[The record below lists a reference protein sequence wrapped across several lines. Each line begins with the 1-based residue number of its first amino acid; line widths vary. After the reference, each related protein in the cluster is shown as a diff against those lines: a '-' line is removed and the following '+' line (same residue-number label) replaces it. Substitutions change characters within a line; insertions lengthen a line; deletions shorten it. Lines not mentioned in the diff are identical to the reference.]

1 VYVDRN
7 RDGGIPVATNTRKF
21 CAIRLTEVLFSMKHW
36 FSNELA
42 DFSAKLLMSQT
53 VNTNL
58 LVIKDCIVKFYN
70 GPLPCCKSVTTG
82 EGERET
88 QTVLKEFGELLDHEL
103 KTQRAILFPASYL
116 DICLAEPELLDYK
129 AIKIDALRQHGTT
142 TVDLYQEIVSGSW
155 RGYRVLPGFEH
166 VDFEACDSDG
176 TQDDTTVFVERV
188 MEVAEHL
195 PKRARIEEHDH
206 DWDLEELHDYL
217 QEDSGEE
224 DLRPYQPMPE
234 EEDPPPPENPFDDGN
249 QMARENCWAC
259 REGVANQMAHYGGCI
274 EDPSA

>member
-88 QTVLKEFGELLDHEL
+88 QTVLKEFEELLDHEL

-116 DICLAEPELLDYK
+116 DVCVSEPELLNYK
-129 AIKIDALRQHGTT
+129 TVKIDAIRQFGSMQ
-142 TVDLYQEIVSGSW
+142 VNLYQEVISGTW
-155 RGYRVLPGFEH
+155 RGFRVLPGFQH
-166 VDFEACDSDG
+166 VDFDMSHANEAN
-176 TQDDTTVFVERV
+176 DDTTNFVQRV
-188 MEVAEHL
+188 MDVAEHL
-195 PKRARIEEHDH
+195 PKRARVEENDH
-206 DWDLEELHDYL
+206 GWDLDELHDYL
-217 QEDSGEE
+217 QEDDQPMAAEE
-224 DLRPYQPMPE
+224 D
-234 EEDPPPPENPFDDGN
+234 PPPENPFDDGN
-249 QMARENCWAC
+249 QMAIENCWAC
-259 REGVANQMAHYGGCI
+259 RNGIANQMAHYGGCI
-274 EDPSA
+274 EDPNAAY